1 MKHIAALL
9 IGLLSVLSATEG
21 TPEQKYIDKYA
32 PLAISEMERT
42 GVPASITLAQGL
54 LESQYGESELASEFN
69 NHFGIKCHSDWKG
82 EKTYYDDNRKGE
94 CFRVY
99 STAEESFKDHSDFL
113 RYQSRY
119 ASLFD
124 LAPTDYKGWAR
135 GLKSAGYAVTFRLIN
150 SLEYG
155 APQDRDRIIL
165 MGVKTTCLK
174 SEKYDKGNMTL
185 VDFPWTK
192 HLQYTRE
199 QIASITWPDVDPF
212 RAETHSRRKIPT
224 GIIKELTCE
233 YWFEKNDVEHHP
245 NSGDYFTP
253 HAGLVKMQTYSEG
266 DVSRKCYKR
275 LHRWRFSPTV
285 AYGNNEVHLHPYKA
299 RRLSVAE
306 ALSLQSLPREYELP
320 PDVPLSFKFKTIGN
334 GVPFLAA
341 YGIAKTLCTFLEEL

>member
-1 MKHIAALL
+1 M
-9 IGLLSVLSATEG
+9 LSATEG

-135 GLKSAGYAVTFRLIN
+135 GLKSAGYATDPAYAVKLIQ
-150 SLEYG
+150 LIEEFELDEYDHG
-155 APQDRDRIIL
+155 MPDPKDRRTKADRATRSVAVPQSPRE
-165 MGVKTTCLK
+165 M
-174 SEKYDKGNMTL
+174 EKPHL
-185 VDFPWTK
+185 VDTNYKEEFSF
-192 HLQYTRE
+192 
-199 QIASITWPDVDPF
+199 SIT
-212 RAETHSRRKIPT
+212 RPT
-224 GIIKELTCE
+224 
-233 YWFEKNDVEHHP
+233 
-245 NSGDYFTP
+245 
-253 HAGLVKMQTYSEG
+253 
-266 DVSRKCYKR
+266 
-275 LHRWRFSPTV
+275 
-285 AYGNNEVHLHPYKA
+285 
-299 RRLSVAE
+299 
-306 ALSLQSLPREYELP
+306 YEM
-320 PDVPLSFKFKTIGN
+320 N
-334 GVPFLAA
+334 GVPFVYAMEGETYESIALSHGLFRKEILKFNDLKQDTRLDPGTMVYLQTKKTQAPKGIDKYIVGPDERITLRDIA
-341 YGIAKTLCTFLEEL
+341 QKYGVKESSLRSINKFGSTYIPLEGDTILLRK